1 MHEKG
6 LTKRIV
12 LYRKYT
18 TSWKKDKGRRERR
31 EGEGWSATGLG
42 GCVWRVA
49 DPSQDCSGWK
59 MDSVVIG
66 YTVKMTRRSDF
77 PCFSLRTRTQV
88 LAVLAVLV

>member
-49 DPSQDCSGWK
+49 DPSQDCSG
-59 MDSVVIG
+59 
-66 YTVKMTRRSDF
+66 
-77 PCFSLRTRTQV
+77 
-88 LAVLAVLV
+88 